1 MQQDSIT
8 RRSAG
13 PRVTLTDSVA
23 AKVAALKRTEGNPSL
38 MLRLGVRP
46 GGCSGFSYEM
56 AFDTEISDDDIV
68 GEFGGVKVAV
78 DGESMTM
85 LDGAEI
91 DYQDGL
97 EGAGFAI
104 SNPNVAGSCG
114 CGNSFF

>member
-13 PRVTLTDSVA
+13 PRVTLTDSAA
-23 AKVAALKRTEGNPSL
+23 AKVAALIETEGNPSL

-46 GGCSGFSYEM
+46 GGCSGFSSEM

-68 GEFGGVKVAV
+68 GGF
-78 DGESMTM
+78 
-85 LDGAEI
+85 GAEI